1 MQSETKQYQKVRVWS
16 RERLTARPSKE
27 TGDSCLKNPQ
37 TPWKFSAK
45 PSHRKSE
52 GGTWLVVANFLGSDP
67 LFFRSRCSYK
77 LPPKHMLLFV
87 LTRKGR
93 RGIYFCLLAC
103 LWLWTLK
110 CCRQSNIVAPHFTC
124 SRTQG
129 LTFILQGPA
138 LAKAI
143 FRPVPCPAWRAA
155 VHGVPNSGTP
165 FGDLSP
171 AQEHSTHAVRVLPA
185 MLRPRWWGRS
195 QLAVLSGPGPQTLPS
210 CHHWGSQ
217 APRTQPDL
225 RLLSLPKRGHV
236 PSTVSQDDCLP
247 PLGRRGW
254 GRGSPPLQGLDP
266 PSGRP

>member
-67 LFFRSRCSYK
+67 LFFRSRCSCK

-155 VHGVPNSGTP
+155 VHGVPKSGTP
-165 FGDLSP
+165 FGDLTTARALPRSIRPMRSGSSP
-171 AQEHSTHAVRVLPA
+171 QCWGPADEAGLSWRCSRGQGPRPCPAVITEGAR
-185 MLRPRWWGRS
+185 R
-195 QLAVLSGPGPQTLPS
+195 PGPSQTSGSSVSPNEDT
-210 CHHWGSQ
+210 SQ
-217 APRTQPDL
+217 ALWARMTAC
-225 RLLSLPKRGHV
+225 RH
-236 PSTVSQDDCLP
+236 
-247 PLGRRGW
+247 
-254 GRGSPPLQGLDP
+254 
-266 PSGRP
+266 